1 MNSTNLLQLDS
12 ISSGY
17 GKKTVI
23 RQVSLEVPAGKI
35 VTLLGANGVG
45 KTTTLRTITGQLSP
59 LEGSLLFQ
67 DRNISGLQPHQ
78 IAALGVG
85 YSPEGRRIFGNL
97 TAYENLLVVAN
108 RIKSKTA
115 FRENL
120 QWVYSLFPRLSER
133 SHQLSDTMSGGEQQM
148 LAIGRALVSKPM
160 LLLLDEPSLGLA
172 PLVVKQIAETLL
184 EINEAGVSIL
194 LVEQNAKMAL
204 NISHYAY
211 VMDNGRIVQ
220 QGTSE
225 ELLQDQSI
233 VDIYLGI
240 Q

>member
-1 MNSTNLLQLDS
+1 MSTTNLLQLDNV
-12 ISSGY
+12 SSGY

-45 KTTTLRTITGQLSP
+45 KTTTLRTITGQLPP
-59 LEGSLLFQ
+59 LDGNLFFQ
-67 DRNISGLQPHQ
+67 DRTISGLQPHQ

-108 RIKSKTA
+108 KIKSKAT

-120 QWVYSLFPRLSER
+120 HWVYSLFPRLSER

-172 PLVVKQIAETLL
+172 PLLVKQISETLL

-220 QGTSE
+220 QGSGE

-233 VDIYLGI
+233 VDIYLGL

>member
-1 MNSTNLLQLDS
+1 MSTTNLLQLDNV
-12 ISSGY
+12 SSGY

-45 KTTTLRTITGQLSP
+45 KTTTLRTITGQLAP
-59 LEGSLLFQ
+59 LHGNLFFQ

-108 RIKSKTA
+108 RIKSKAT
-115 FRENL
+115 FRKNL
-120 QWVYSLFPRLSER
+120 HWVYSLFPRLSER

-204 NISHYAY
+204 NISHFAY
-211 VMDNGRIVQ
+211 VMDNGQIVQ
-220 QGTSE
+220 QGTGE

-233 VDIYLGI
+233 VDIYLGL

>member
-1 MNSTNLLQLDS
+1 MSSTNLLQLDS

>member
-1 MNSTNLLQLDS
+1 MSSMNLLQLDS
-12 ISSGY
+12 ISAGY

-23 RQVSLEVPAGKI
+23 RQVSLEVPDGKI

-59 LEGSLLFQ
+59 VQGILSFQ
-67 DRNISGLQPHQ
+67 GRDISGLQPHQ

-108 RIKSKTA
+108 RIKSKTV

-120 QWVYSLFPRLSER
+120 HWVYSLFPRLSER

-184 EINEAGVSIL
+184 EINAAGVSIL

-220 QGTSE
+220 QGSSE
-225 ELLQDQSI
+225 ELLKDQSI

>member
-1 MNSTNLLQLDS
+1 MSSTNLLQLDS
-12 ISSGY
+12 ISAGY

-59 LEGSLLFQ
+59 VQGTLSFQ
-67 DRNISGLQPHQ
+67 GRDISGLQPHQ

-97 TAYENLLVVAN
+97 TAYENLLVVAS
-108 RIKSKTA
+108 RIKSKTV

-120 QWVYSLFPRLSER
+120 HWVYSLFPRLNER

-148 LAIGRALVSKPM
+148 LAIGRALVSRPM

-184 EINEAGVSIL
+184 EINAAGVSIL

-220 QGTSE
+220 QGSSE
-225 ELLQDQSI
+225 ELLKDQSI

>member
-1 MNSTNLLQLDS
+1 MSNESLLQLDTV
-12 ISSGY
+12 SSGY
-17 GKKTVI
+17 GKKTII
-23 RQVSLEVPAGKI
+23 REVSLDVPAGKI

-45 KTTTLRTITGQLSP
+45 KTTTLRTITGQIAP
-59 LEGSLLFQ
+59 FAGRLLFQ
-67 DRNISGLQPHQ
+67 GRDISGLKPHS
-78 IAALGVG
+78 IAGLGVG

-108 RIKSKTA
+108 RIKSKKI

-120 QWVYSLFPRLSER
+120 QWVYTLFPRLGER

-172 PLVVKQIAETLL
+172 PMVVKQIAETLV
-184 EINEAGVSIL
+184 EINQAGVSIL

-204 NISHYAY
+204 QISHYAY
-211 VMDNGRIVQ
+211 VMDNGQVIQ
-220 QGTSE
+220 HGSCE
-225 ELLQDQSI
+225 ELLQDKSI
-233 VDIYLGI
+233 ADIYLGI
-240 Q
+240 R